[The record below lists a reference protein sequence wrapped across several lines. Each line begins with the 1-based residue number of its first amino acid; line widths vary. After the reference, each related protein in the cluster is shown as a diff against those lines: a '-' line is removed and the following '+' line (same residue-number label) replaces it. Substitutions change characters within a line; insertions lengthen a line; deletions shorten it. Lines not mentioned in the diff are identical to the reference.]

1 MFLRSKLNNSL
12 QSLLT
17 TQTFTQSITVG
28 ASPEA
33 KDFEIDVTLNG
44 YTPLGVIG
52 TISGNRYVYMYRQY
66 VDGNMFNGT
75 LKNTHSTSITVSAEV
90 CILYVKTA

>member
-1 MFLRSKLNNSL
+1 MVNNSL
-12 QSLLT
+12 ESLLT

-52 TISGNRYVYMYRQY
+52 TIIGNRYVYMYRQY
-66 VDGNMFNGT
+66 VDGNMFSGT